1 VSDQELLAR
10 AHVTLQGYYELGSEV
25 LDEPLA
31 RFVRNVDAP
40 RVYDVNHASRV
51 RAKSSHEVDMVLA
64 RADEVFGACQ
74 HRVFDLDPWTPEV
87 FPAALVLEGYELGDE
102 LELLLEGDLRVPR
115 PPADVGLRL
124 VESDDDWDV
133 VRRLTR
139 LDHEEQASR
148 FADPLWDE
156 GVTAEMVATKRAK
169 APALRFWLAR
179 VNGDDCAFF
188 SSWPGTNGV
197 GKVEDLFTHPDFRH
211 RGIATTLMV
220 HCVRDARARGAG
232 PVLIGARP
240 NDTAKDMYAAM
251 GFQPFCVAHRCRK
264 QLAS

>member
-10 AHVTLQGYYELGSEV
+10 AYVTLEGYYELGAEV
-25 LDEPLA
+25 LDEQLA

-40 RVYDVNHASRV
+40 GVYDVNHASRV
-51 RAKSSHEVDMVLA
+51 RAESSHEVDAVLA
-64 RADEVFGACQ
+64 RADEVFGSSH
-74 HRVFDLDPWTPEV
+74 HRVFDLDPWTPEA
-87 FPAALVLEGYELGDE
+87 FPAALLLDDYELEDE
-102 LELLLEGDLRVPR
+102 LELLLEGDLLAPR
-115 PPADVGLRL
+115 PPADVELFL
-124 VESDDDWDV
+124 VDSDDDWNV
-133 VRRLTR
+133 VQRLTR

-148 FADPLWDE
+148 HGHPLWDE

-179 VNGDDCAFF
+179 IHGDDCAFF

-211 RGIATTLMV
+211 RGIATALMI

-232 PVLIGARP
+232 PVLIGAPP
-240 NDTAKDMYAAM
+240 NDTPKDMYAAM
-251 GFQPFCVAHRCRK
+251 GFEPFCVAHRCRK
-264 QLAS
+264 QVA